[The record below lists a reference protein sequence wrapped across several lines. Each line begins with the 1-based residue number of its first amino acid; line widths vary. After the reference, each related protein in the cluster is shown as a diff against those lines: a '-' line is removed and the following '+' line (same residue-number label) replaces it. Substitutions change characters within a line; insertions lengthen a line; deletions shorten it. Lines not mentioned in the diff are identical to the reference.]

1 MKITG
6 WIILVLGILSFTGA
20 ALASHSVFGPTF
32 FIALG
37 AFLIHKSG
45 EKNSDNYTK
54 YYNMQNF
61 VYY

>member
-20 ALASHSVFGPTF
+20 AIASHSVFGPCF

-37 AFLIHKSG
+37 AFLIQKSNNK
-45 EKNSDNYTK
+45 E
-54 YYNMQNF
+54 
-61 VYY
+61 

>member
-6 WIILVLGILSFTGA
+6 WIILILGILSFTGA

-37 AFLIHKSG
+37 AFFIHKSD
-45 EKNSDNYTK
+45 EKNKN
-54 YYNMQNF
+54 
-61 VYY
+61 